1 MATDQV
7 VIRDEL
13 GKALMEKVWSDP
25 HPSVDML
32 DKIEKLLDPL
42 ELQEYAEMLLN
53 RVRRDNYPSWD
64 MIYRL
69 HNLAERQ
76 LYAALASRQR

>member
-1 MATDQV
+1 MARQQAL
-7 VIRDEL
+7 IRDQL
-13 GKALMEKVWSDP
+13 VDALMEKVWTDP

-42 ELQEYAEMLLN
+42 ELDEYAEMLLE
-53 RVRRDNYPSWD
+53 RIRSDRFPSWD
-64 MIYRL
+64 MIYRV

-76 LYAALASRQR
+76 LYAALAIRG

>member
-1 MATDQV
+1 MAGNQTL
-7 VIRDEL
+7 IRDQL
-13 GKALMEKVWSDP
+13 VDALMVKVRNDP

-32 DKIEKLLDPL
+32 DKIEKLLGPVEL
-42 ELQEYAEMLLN
+42 EEYAEMLLEK
-53 RVRRDNYPSWD
+53 VRADRYPSWD

-76 LYAALASRQR
+76 LSTILAARA

>member
-1 MATDQV
+1 MATTDQV
-7 VIRDEL
+7 LIRDEL
-13 GKALMEKVWSDP
+13 VKALMEKVWNDP

-53 RVRRDNYPSWD
+53 RIRRDNYPSWD
-64 MIYRL
+64 MIYRV

-76 LYAALASRQR
+76 LYAALAARR